1 MKTAILFG
9 ATMLVV
15 ATSAVKAY
23 DLTTPY
29 TGSATRVGTPEW
41 TWNGFYVAPFSGVGW
56 SKNVWNNFDALGH
69 SFTSGAFGTYS
80 ADSFSSGSK
89 IGSSWQFGR
98 FSFGAEVGTG
108 TFGGIGGIGSGL
120 CFECGSKTINTV
132 TGRAGVAVG
141 NTQFYLEG
149 SRGWA
154 H

>member
-9 ATMLVV
+9 VTMLVV
-15 ATSAVKAY
+15 GTSAVKAY

-80 ADSFSSGSK
+80 AESFSSGSK

-98 FSFGAEVGTG
+98 FSFGAEAGTG
-108 TFGGIGGIGSGL
+108 TFGGLGGIGSGL

-132 TGRAGVAVG
+132 TGRAGVAIG

-154 H
+154 R